1 MRRTGLRLGAR
12 VFALASRR
20 LPASRAALSTAAAL
34 ASGGAAA
41 CSLSSAIAYAEAA
54 HTNPTQNK
62 LRQELHAL
70 GLSAPQAE
78 ALLSRVAVSIK
89 GNRCSVSTTIPAN
102 ATLPALLPL
111 LRAFPD
117 ISWSADAQESAAG
130 DSLTLRDHKSQS
142 TPLVSVFVHDDIT
155 ELEILGPPN
164 GTALGAT
171 ELKALAEALTASVR
185 AESSGG
191 PREAQQC

>member
-1 MRRTGLRLGAR
+1 MRRTAVDLGAR

-111 LRAFPD
+111 LRRF
-117 ISWSADAQESAAG
+117 
-130 DSLTLRDHKSQS
+130 LTLAGLRTLKSRRLAIHSHCETINRNRLRSSRYSFTMISRSWRYWAHQMAQL
-142 TPLVSVFVHDDIT
+142 LVRPS
-155 ELEILGPPN
+155 
-164 GTALGAT
+164 
-171 ELKALAEALTASVR
+171 
-185 AESSGG
+185 
-191 PREAQQC
+191 

>member
-1 MRRTGLRLGAR
+1 MDSHHALHGSPSRRARLRAR
-12 VFALASRR
+12 VVASQHHARPFR
-20 LPASRAALSTAAAL
+20 QPLHSPLE
-34 ASGGAAA
+34 GAAA

-54 HTNPTQNK
+54 HTNPTQNN
-62 LRQELHAL
+62 LRQELH
-70 GLSAPQAE
+70 E
-78 ALLSRVAVSIK
+78 ARSVRSTSRGMLSRVAFQT

-164 GTALGAT
+164 GTARCD
-171 ELKALAEALTASVR
+171 R
-185 AESSGG
+185 AEGSRGG
-191 PREAQQC
+191 ADGECTRGE